1 MGGRLSEREIP
12 PFGRML
18 KAQLKQAGMRQES
31 FANKMNEDG
40 YPHGLSQQDVS
51 YLIRHKTR
59 IYPEFFPHAQK
70 VLGLTD
76 EQVMDLLWAYGLA
89 GDSGGDQSSE

>member
-1 MGGRLSEREIP
+1 MGSRPSEREIP

-18 KAQLKQAGMRQES
+18 KALLKQKGMRQEL
-31 FANKMNEDG
+31 FANAMNEDG

-51 YLIRHKTR
+51 YLIRNKTR
-59 IYPEFFPHAQK
+59 IYPEFFPHTQK
-70 VLGLTD
+70 VLELTD

-89 GDSGGDQSSE
+89 GDAGGDQSSE